1 MLVLNV
7 DSKPL
12 SGTPSRIPAYNLMM
26 AQTDYLIPDDAMI
39 YISDLES
46 VFKSHWGKKSL
57 GMGFIEEAN
66 PLKVFINLTM
76 SFLKLAKNSLKNGG
90 YSRKS
95 GPLYPHNS
103 RKDLLFHI
111 VTLTISYSFYPKTK

>member
-1 MLVLNV
+1 MLNV

-12 SGTPSRIPAYNLMM
+12 SGTPSRIPAYHLMM

-76 SFLKLAKNSLKNGG
+76 SFLKLAKNSLKMVVIPENQVHCTHITPEKTC
-90 YSRKS
+90 YS
-95 GPLYPHNS
+95 
-103 RKDLLFHI
+103 I
-111 VTLTISYSFYPKTK
+111 

>member
-1 MLVLNV
+1 MWIQSLFLELPAE
-7 DSKPL
+7 S
-12 SGTPSRIPAYNLMM
+12 PAYNLMM
-26 AQTDYLIPDDAMI
+26 AQTDYLIPDDVMI

-46 VFKSHWGKKSL
+46 VFKSHWGK
-57 GMGFIEEAN
+57 GFIEEAN